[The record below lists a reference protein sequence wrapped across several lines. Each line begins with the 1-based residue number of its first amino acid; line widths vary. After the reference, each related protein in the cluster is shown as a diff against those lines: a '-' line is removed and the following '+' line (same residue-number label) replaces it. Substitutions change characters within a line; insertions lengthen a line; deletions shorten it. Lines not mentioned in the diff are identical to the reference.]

1 MAAAPIPPPDYVVPS
16 PPPWELPDDKLLLEC
31 RLDAFV
37 ASGPGG
43 QKRHKTNAAIRAT
56 HLPTHITAVAQ
67 DSRSQRENKIHAIRD
82 LRHKLALELR
92 RDVGDPA
99 DYHPPEWLA
108 GYEGLHMNP
117 KNPLYP
123 ALVAEVLDLLKAMQW
138 QVGRAAA
145 MVGVTTSALTRFLH
159 DDPPLWTKVNQ
170 VRAELGLKPLT
181 WDRH

>member
-1 MAAAPIPPPDYVVPS
+1 MSDA
-16 PPPWELPDDKLLLEC
+16 PWELSDEKLLAQC

-56 HLPTHITAVAQ
+56 HLPTKIMAVSQ

-99 DYHPPEWLA
+99 SYRPPEWLA
-108 GYEGLHMNP
+108 SYEALHMNP

-123 ALVAEVLDLLKAMQW
+123 ALVAEVLDLLKATQW
-138 QVGRAAA
+138 
-145 MVGVTTSALTRFLH
+145 S
-159 DDPPLWTKVNQ
+159 
-170 VRAELGLKPLT
+170 
-181 WDRH
+181 